1 MSQSQATL
9 LDFQSKNWGSV
20 EPLDPVLLGSVDS
33 DDDVE
38 HKPRTSTSGS
48 GYGSLITV
56 NQLQWLTLV
65 VRHFE

>member
-38 HKPRTSTSGS
+38 T
-48 GYGSLITV
+48 
-56 NQLQWLTLV
+56 
-65 VRHFE
+65 